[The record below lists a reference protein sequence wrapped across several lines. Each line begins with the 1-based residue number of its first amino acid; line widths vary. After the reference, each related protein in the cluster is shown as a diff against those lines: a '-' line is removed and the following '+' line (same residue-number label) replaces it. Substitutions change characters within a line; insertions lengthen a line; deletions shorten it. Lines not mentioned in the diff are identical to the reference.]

1 MIYDVIVIGAGSAGA
16 ILATRLSEDP
26 ARSVLLLEAGPDY
39 PNLEHLPEEVKYG
52 YATEI
57 DIMTSDHNWQF
68 VGKATEQAPEMLVPR
83 GKVTG
88 GSSAING
95 QVFLR
100 GVPEDYDSWAA
111 MGNNQWGFQELLP
124 YFCKLENDQNF
135 TDAFHGNNGPI
146 ITHRFARHTWL
157 PSQVAFYEACRA
169 AGFPECADH
178 NHPESTGVGPTPFNN
193 PDGIRYS
200 TALGYLSQ
208 ARHRL
213 NLTIQAD
220 CLVRR
225 LLFNGSRATGVEVER
240 GGETFVVTGNE
251 IILSAGAI
259 GSPHILLL
267 SGVGPAAQLTSLGI
281 PVVADLPGVGKN
293 LRDHPLVWVTW
304 RTRPD
309 FPLDGLAPRMQVCL
323 RYTAEA
329 STLRNDMKISM
340 QSFATERINRGGQR
354 LTALGIRMTA
364 GIQLALGQG
373 ELWLTSTD
381 PRVQPFLDYRYLED
395 AFDRQRLREAVRL
408 CVKFAEHESFRDI
421 IAERIE
427 PSAADLASDE
437 TLDAW
442 LRREVTTSQHISCT
456 CKMGPA
462 ADPLAVV
469 DQFGRVHGLDN
480 LRVVDAS
487 IMPDCIRANTN
498 VTTMMIGERIA
509 DFIRQEI

>member
-26 ARSVLLLEAGPDY
+26 QRSVLLLEAGPDY
-39 PNLEHLPEEVKYG
+39 PDVDHLPEEVKFG

-68 VGKATEQAPEMLVPR
+68 VGKATAHAPEMLVPR

-100 GVPEDYDSWAA
+100 GVPEDYDSWAS

-135 TDAFHGNNGPI
+135 HDDVHGNEGPI
-146 ITHRFARHTWL
+146 IAHRFPRDTWL
-157 PSQVAFYEACRA
+157 PSQVAFYEACRD
-169 AGFPECADH
+169 AGFPDCADH

-193 PDGIRYS
+193 PNGMRYS
-200 TALGYLSQ
+200 TALGYLSLS
-208 ARHRL
+208 RHRL
-213 NLTIQAD
+213 NLTVQAN
-220 CLVRR
+220 CLVHR
-225 LLFNGSRATGVEVER
+225 LHFRGKEVIGVEVER
-240 GGETFVVTGNE
+240 GGETFVVEGRE

-267 SGVGPAAQLTSLGI
+267 SGVGPADQLTALGI
-281 PVVADLPGVGKN
+281 PVIADVPGVGRN
-293 LRDHPLVWVTW
+293 LRDHPLVWATW
-304 RTRPD
+304 RTKPD
-309 FPLDGLAPRMQVCL
+309 FPLDGMAPRMQVCL
-323 RYTAEA
+323 RYTAAE
-329 STLRNDMKISM
+329 SDLRNDMKISM
-340 QSFATERINRGGQR
+340 QSFATERINRGGNR
-354 LTALGIRMTA
+354 MRPRGIRMTA
-364 GIQLALGQG
+364 GIQLAVGQG
-373 ELWLTSTD
+373 ELRLTSAD

-395 AFDRQRLREAVRL
+395 EFDRKRLREAIQL
-408 CVKFAEHESFRDI
+408 CIKLAEHERFKDM
-421 IAERIE
+421 IAERVE
-427 PSAADLASDE
+427 PTDVDLASDDA
-437 TLDAW
+437 LDAW
-442 LRREVTTSQHISCT
+442 LQREVTTSQHISCT

-462 ADPLAVV
+462 SDPMAVV

-498 VTTMMIGERIA
+498 VTTMMIGERVS
-509 DFIRQEI
+509 DFIRQGM

>member
-1 MIYDVIVIGAGSAGA
+1 MTYDVIVIGAGSAGA

-39 PNLEHLPEEVKYG
+39 PNIEHLPEEVKYG

-68 VGKATEQAPEMLVPR
+68 VGKATDQAPEMLVPR

-135 TDAFHGNNGPI
+135 TDEFHGNTGPI
-146 ITHRFARHTWL
+146 ITHRFARDTWL
-157 PSQVAFYEACRA
+157 PSQIAFYEACRA
-169 AGFPECADH
+169 AGYPECADH

-193 PDGIRYS
+193 PNGIRYS
-200 TALGYLSQ
+200 TAIGHLSQ

-213 NLTIQAD
+213 NLTIQAN

-225 LLFNGSRATGVEVER
+225 LLFNGTRATGVEVER
-240 GGETFVVTGNE
+240 GGETFAVSGNE

-267 SGVGPAAQLTSLGI
+267 SGVGPAEQLTRLGI

-293 LRDHPLVWVTW
+293 LRDHPLVWATW
-304 RTRPD
+304 RTKPD
-309 FPLDGLAPRMQVCL
+309 FPMDGMAPRMQVCL
-323 RYTAEA
+323 RYTAEG

-354 LTALGIRMTA
+354 QCPDNR
-364 GIQLALGQG
+364 
-373 ELWLTSTD
+373 
-381 PRVQPFLDYRYLED
+381 LDKIGKS
-395 AFDRQRLREAVRL
+395 LR
-408 CVKFAEHESFRDI
+408 
-421 IAERIE
+421 
-427 PSAADLASDE
+427 
-437 TLDAW
+437 
-442 LRREVTTSQHISCT
+442 
-456 CKMGPA
+456 
-462 ADPLAVV
+462 
-469 DQFGRVHGLDN
+469 
-480 LRVVDAS
+480 
-487 IMPDCIRANTN
+487 
-498 VTTMMIGERIA
+498 
-509 DFIRQEI
+509 